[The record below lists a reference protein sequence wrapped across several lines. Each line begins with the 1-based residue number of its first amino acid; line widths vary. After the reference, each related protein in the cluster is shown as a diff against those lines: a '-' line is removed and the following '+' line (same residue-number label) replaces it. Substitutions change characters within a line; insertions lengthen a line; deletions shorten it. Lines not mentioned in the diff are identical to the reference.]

1 VAASAQLPLHT
12 TLWGPRL
19 LAIAGFWLIG
29 YIGVSGSAGDVAV
42 KQFTTCLNYSVNNKG
57 GLMSKNSLLTFRLA
71 NTADY
76 TRFAAL
82 ISHVEGRTITGDTLQ
97 SWDAHKIE
105 DDIFHR
111 YAACLDEEIIGFGN
125 IQKLAVTQFPQF
137 TIWFTIDAP
146 YRSKGYGGQFYD
158 FLAQQAVAYGAEEF
172 ISDCKDNDPHSLRF
186 AQKRGFE
193 IRRHAFDSRL
203 DLKTFNPDKL
213 LPIIDEVKAQGIRFT
228 SLAAEGNTEAVQRKL
243 FELNTVTAG
252 DNPSSDG
259 KRRNTFENFKSKV
272 LTADWFRA
280 DGQILAVAGDRF
292 VGLSAIGF
300 ESDGMTA
307 FNAFTG
313 IDQAYRGRKIAQ
325 ALRILAAQY
334 AISKGAQVIVTDN
347 DSENAPMLAINDKM
361 GYVRQPGTYWLVKRM
376 LSGTKTNR

>member
-1 VAASAQLPLHT
+1 MT
-12 TLWGPRL
+12 
-19 LAIAGFWLIG
+19 
-29 YIGVSGSAGDVAV
+29 
-42 KQFTTCLNYSVNNKG
+42 
-57 GLMSKNSLLTFRLA
+57 KNSLLTFRPA

-76 TRFAAL
+76 ARFAAL
-82 ISHVEGRTITGDTLQ
+82 ISQVEGRTITGDTLQ
-97 SWDAHKIE
+97 SWDAQKIKG
-105 DDIFHR
+105 DIFLR
-111 YAACLDEEIIGFGN
+111 YAACLNDEVIGYGN
-125 IQKLAVTQFPQF
+125 IDKPAVTQFPQF
-137 TIWFTIDAP
+137 TIWVTIDAA
-146 YRSKGYGGQFYD
+146 YRNRGFGGQFYD
-158 FLAQQAVAYGAEEF
+158 FLAQQAMTYRAEEF

-193 IRRHAFDSRL
+193 IRRHAMDSQL

-213 LPIIDEVKAQGIRFT
+213 LPIVDEVKAQGIRFT
-228 SLAAEGNTEAVQRKL
+228 SLAAEGNTEAAQRKL

-259 KRRNTFENFKSKV
+259 QRRNTFENFKSKV
-272 LTADWFRA
+272 LTAEWFRA
-280 DGQILAVAGDRF
+280 DGQILAVDGERF

-300 ESDGMTA
+300 ESDHMTA

-361 GYVRQPGTYWLVKRM
+361 GYVRQPGTYWLVKRQ
-376 LSGTKTNR
+376 LNRTKN

>member
-1 VAASAQLPLHT
+1 MT
-12 TLWGPRL
+12 
-19 LAIAGFWLIG
+19 
-29 YIGVSGSAGDVAV
+29 
-42 KQFTTCLNYSVNNKG
+42 
-57 GLMSKNSLLTFRLA
+57 KNSLLTFRFA

-76 TRFAAL
+76 ARFAAL

-97 SWDAHKIE
+97 SWDAHTIE
-105 DDIFHR
+105 EDIFHR
-111 YAACLDEEIIGFGN
+111 YAAYLDEEIIGFGD

-137 TIWFTIDAP
+137 TIWLTIDAP
-146 YRSKGYGGQFYD
+146 HRRRGYGGQFYD
-158 FLAQQAVAYGAEEF
+158 FLAQQAMTYGAKEF
-172 ISDCKDNDPHSLRF
+172 ISECKDNDPHSLRF

-193 IRRHAFDSRL
+193 IRRYAFDSQL

-213 LPIIDEVKAQGIRFT
+213 LPIVDEVKAQGIRFT
-228 SLAAEGNTEAVQRKL
+228 SLAAEGNTEAAQRKL
-243 FELNTVTAG
+243 FELNMATAG

-259 KRRNTFENFKSKV
+259 KNRNTFENFKSKV

-280 DGQILAVAGDRF
+280 DGQILAVDGERF

-313 IDQAYRGRKIAQ
+313 IDQVYRGRKIAQ
-325 ALRILAAQY
+325 ALSILAAQY

-347 DSENAPMLAINDKM
+347 DSENAPMLAINDKL
-361 GYVRQPGTYWLVKRM
+361 GYVRQPGTYWLAKRP
-376 LSGTKTNR
+376 LSGTKTSH